1 MYQNT
6 DLASTQLKDW
16 NICNFI
22 SFKVSCSGGTGH
34 NFEWRWP
41 ENREQSNRL
50 LNSPLGEPP
59 SYSSVCDLWIAEVDA
74 HFRGRLLR

>member
-1 MYQNT
+1 MNMKGRDILVIYMYQNT

-34 NFEWRWP
+34 NFE
-41 ENREQSNRL
+41 
-50 LNSPLGEPP
+50 
-59 SYSSVCDLWIAEVDA
+59 
-74 HFRGRLLR
+74 